1 MFQLGF
7 FSPGTSRA
15 KFLGVCFKST
25 PDIAVWVANREKP
38 IVDSKGVFTLARNG
52 TMILTTSERE
62 LIWFSNF
69 SRPVSDP
76 LLQLL
81 DTGNLV
87 LVDYTSKEEKSFV
100 WQSFDY
106 PGENT
111 VPGMKMELNKY
122 LTSWKNADDPSP
134 GDFTYK
140 IENRGLSQMIILMG
154 KRKRYRTG
162 HWNGSFFTGLQFFS
176 NPAWKVQTVFKNG
189 ELVSL
194 FDPNDISYN
203 TRFTMNYTGFI
214 QRYIMNEQRDAWI
227 LISELPDHS
236 CDNYGSGFVPK
247 NAREWSVFN
256 WGNGCRRITPLGCQK
271 DEGFLKIGGAKF
283 PDPLDYKMK
292 DNTSTDECR
301 DECLKNCNCTAYAN
315 MNISNVR
322 SGCLMWFGDLID
334 VKEFTEEFLPDA
346 NFYLRVPIS
355 ELKDTISRKKK
366 RKVPTK
372 LIFIATAF
380 GFGMLFFGLT
390 YGVILL
396 RKRHKRLKALKI
408 KREDLEL
415 PLFDLGTIAA
425 ATNHFSVENLIGEGG
440 FGPVYKGNL
449 SAEQVIAVK
458 RMSETSTQGPEEF
471 KNEVTLIAKL
481 QHKNLVRLLGCCI
494 TGKEKLLIYEYM
506 QHKSLDYFIFDKN
519 RSVLLTWPK
528 RFDIIMGIARGLL
541 YLHHDSRL
549 KIIHR
554 DLKTSNIL
562 LDENLNAKISDFGLA
577 RMFKGDQTA
586 ERTKRVMGTYGYM
599 APEYAFDGKF
609 SIKSDVFS
617 MGVVMLEIVSGKKN
631 RGCQNLL
638 KQAWLLWKEK
648 RKMELMDACCNTQSC
663 NKSQVER
670 CIQVGLLCIQNA
682 AEDRPIMSSVV
693 LMLSTNDTT
702 LPLPKKPAFFL
713 DNSCSLRQQSASRS
727 KEFSGGEITITDLE
741 AR

>member
-1 MFQLGF
+1 MNHAKFMISILTASIHLLTFLKLSLATNNTLSPNQTLYDGDLLTSPNQMFQLGF

-15 KFLGVCFKST
+15 KFLGVWFKST
-25 PDIAVWVANREKP
+25 PDIFVWVANREKP

-69 SRPVSDP
+69 CRPVSNP

-106 PGENT
+106 PGENI

-154 KRKRYRTG
+154 KRKRFRTG
-162 HWNGSFFTGLQFFS
+162 HWNGSFFTGLQAFP
-176 NPAWKVQTVFKNG
+176 NPASKFRTVFKNG

-203 TRFTMNYTGFI
+203 TRLTMNYTGFI
-214 QRYIMNEQRDAWI
+214 QRYIMNEQDAWI
-227 LISELPDHS
+227 LVSEHPKHP
-236 CDNYGSGFVPK
+236 CDNYGSCGANSICKINKGTMCECLLGFVPK
-247 NAREWSVFN
+247 NKREWSVSN
-256 WGNGCRRITPLGCQK
+256 WGNGCRRITPLDCPK
-271 DEGFLKIGGAKF
+271 DGFLEIRGAKF

-292 DNTSTDECR
+292 DNTNTDECR

-322 SGCLMWFGDLID
+322 SGCLMWFGALID
-334 VKEFTEEFLPDA
+334 VKEFTEEFFPDA
-346 NFYLRVPIS
+346 NFYLRLPIS

-366 RKVPTK
+366 RK
-372 LIFIATAF
+372 IFIATAF

-415 PLFDLGTIAA
+415 PLFELATIAA
-425 ATNHFSVENLIGEGG
+425 AKNNFSVENLIGEGG
-440 FGPVYKGNL
+440 FGPIYKGNL

-458 RMSETSTQGPEEF
+458 RMSETSTQGSEEF

-519 RSVLLTWPK
+519 KSALLTWPK

-586 ERTKRVMGTYGYM
+586 SRTKRVMGTYGYM

-617 MGVVMLEIVSGKKN
+617 MGVVMLEMVSGKKN
-631 RGCQNLL
+631 KGCQNLL
-638 KQAWLLWKEK
+638 KQ
-648 RKMELMDACCNTQSC
+648 
-663 NKSQVER
+663 V
-670 CIQVGLLCIQNA
+670 
-682 AEDRPIMSSVV
+682 
-693 LMLSTNDTT
+693 
-702 LPLPKKPAFFL
+702 
-713 DNSCSLRQQSASRS
+713 NS
-727 KEFSGGEITITDLE
+727 
-741 AR
+741 